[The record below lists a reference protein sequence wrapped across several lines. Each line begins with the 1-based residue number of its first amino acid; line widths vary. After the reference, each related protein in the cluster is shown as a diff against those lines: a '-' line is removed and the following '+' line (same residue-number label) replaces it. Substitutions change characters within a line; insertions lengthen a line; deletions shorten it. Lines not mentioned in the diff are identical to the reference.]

1 MLRLVLLAF
10 TIAAASANF
19 YICESGSEQFLGH
32 YTMDTSKTDGAP
44 KFSNDE
50 GMSVYRHSGY
60 WYIGD
65 LGAVAAGDPLQ
76 VHPGLRA
83 WHGFA
88 AARQSVRAKPEHWPA
103 AGAYVAGRPLRRERR
118 VVDSNGGGGGG
129 GPSQS
134 RGGLAYALHM
144 PTTGVGS
151 SLAEGVPPVGLRV
164 GGNGPAT
171 PSQAGSSPGGE

>member
-65 LGAVAAGDPLQ
+65 LGPWPPETHYRCIQGCEHGMDSPQLDKVYEQNRNIGQLPAPTLQADPCAVNDEL
-76 VHPGLRA
+76 
-83 WHGFA
+83 
-88 AARQSVRAKPEHWPA
+88 
-103 AGAYVAGRPLRRERR
+103 
-118 VVDSNGGGGGG
+118 
-129 GPSQS
+129 
-134 RGGLAYALHM
+134 
-144 PTTGVGS
+144 
-151 SLAEGVPPVGLRV
+151 
-164 GGNGPAT
+164 
-171 PSQAGSSPGGE
+171 